1 MIQKLGKE
9 VITIIYL
16 FITIS
21 SLVFFIEFYSMITSS
36 NFESILIIYSIETV
50 FYWVLL
56 LGIIWFIHKSQ
67 LYNSQRE
74 VKNLKYSPNWIWI
87 WWFIPLLNL
96 WMPYKVVKE
105 TYLSSFQVKK
115 NKLNAEDTSILM
127 SWWGCWIIGL
137 LLPVIAGVINRN
149 ALFNLSNESLSLVL
163 VSRIFIIFSVFYF
176 ITIIRKISENEII
189 TLKNEVN

>member
-127 SWWGCWIIGL
+127 SWWGCCIIGL
-137 LLPVIAGVINRN
+137 LLPVIAGVINRYAYN
-149 ALFNLSNESLSLVL
+149 GAEIALLLVL
-163 VSRIFIIFSVFYF
+163 VSRIFIIFSAFYF

>member
-50 FYWVLL
+50 FYWVFL

-149 ALFNLSNESLSLVL
+149 AYNGAEIALFLVL
-163 VSRIFIIFSVFYF
+163 VSSIFIIFSAFYF

-189 TLKNEVN
+189 TLKNEAN

>member
-36 NFESILIIYSIETV
+36 NFENILIIYSIETV

-127 SWWGCWIIGL
+127 SWWGCCIIGL
-137 LLPVIAGVINRN
+137 LLPVIAGVINRYAYN
-149 ALFNLSNESLSLVL
+149 GAEIALLLVL
-163 VSRIFIIFSVFYF
+163 VSRIFIIFSAFYF

>member
-115 NKLNAEDTSILM
+115 K
-127 SWWGCWIIGL
+127 
-137 LLPVIAGVINRN
+137 
-149 ALFNLSNESLSLVL
+149 
-163 VSRIFIIFSVFYF
+163 
-176 ITIIRKISENEII
+176 
-189 TLKNEVN
+189 

>member
-1 MIQKLGKE
+1 
-9 VITIIYL
+9 
-16 FITIS
+16 
-21 SLVFFIEFYSMITSS
+21 MITSS

-50 FYWVLL
+50 FYWVFL

-149 ALFNLSNESLSLVL
+149 AYNGAEIALFLVL
-163 VSRIFIIFSVFYF
+163 VSSIFIIFSAFYF

-189 TLKNEVN
+189 TLKNEAN